1 MRAFTEQRTTQKNVQ
16 AQYFEGPAGI
26 PAGLTWTT
34 VSTPTAKVGRNQE
47 TSGGRIQILAS
58 QIPEFASREEDDV
71 NSWVRRVDKVAQVHN
86 ASDGAILLAASNRLM
101 KSARR
106 CFDYQQEEIV
116 ESWASLRAKILKIF
130 DLKIPFYKL
139 MQKKIERKWLAHKET
154 FDEYA
159 IEKLAWMNRNDLL
172 ESNKIQL
179 LISSITITPL
189 KATALS
195 VSAESLDI
203 SDENATY
210 YAGRHKLG

>member
-1 MRAFTEQRTTQKNVQ
+1 
-16 AQYFEGPAGI
+16 
-26 PAGLTWTT
+26 
-34 VSTPTAKVGRNQE
+34 
-47 TSGGRIQILAS
+47 
-58 QIPEFASREEDDV
+58 
-71 NSWVRRVDKVAQVHN
+71 
-86 ASDGAILLAASNRLM
+86 
-101 KSARR
+101 
-106 CFDYQQEEIV
+106 
-116 ESWASLRAKILKIF
+116 
-130 DLKIPFYKL
+130 